1 MIAANVVFAAAFR
14 PVACRP
20 ATGVTSAV
28 VGDDLRGRGQP
39 GPDELPAAVVCQSD
53 VDQHQGVARLD
64 DRQGQDTAVD
74 RDHHLRWT
82 GIHGRARLPS
92 GTPTAGT
99 WASTCSACQ
108 RRDAPARRS
117 CCFRQPYAVTPRG
130 LYTDSTV
137 ATSSRSS

>member
-74 RDHHLRWT
+74 RDHHLRWMGISRT
-82 GIHGRARLPS
+82 GPPAF
-92 GTPTAGT
+92 
-99 WASTCSACQ
+99 
-108 RRDAPARRS
+108 RDAQSRDIGVYLFGLPATRRCGPPLLLLS
-117 CCFRQPYAVTPRG
+117 P
-130 LYTDSTV
+130 TV
-137 ATSSRSS
+137 R

>member
-74 RDHHLRWT
+74 RDHHLRWM
-82 GIHGRARLPS
+82 GIFTDGPAYLPGRPPPGHWRPLVRP
-92 GTPTAGT
+92 
-99 WASTCSACQ
+99 ASDATLRHA
-108 RRDAPARRS
+108 APAAFANR
-117 CCFRQPYAVTPRG
+117 TP
-130 LYTDSTV
+130 
-137 ATSSRSS
+137 